1 MVTVACFC
9 QFLVVK
15 LISCFGVEPIGSAAT
30 RRALILVGIDVAA
43 RLMGN
48 VMFRLFF
55 FFILCSIWLKGIC
68 IQLLAMDHLAHTS
81 MKNAAKCEM

>member
-55 FFILCSIWLKGIC
+55 FHFVQYLVEGNLYTTIGNGSLGTHIDEERS
-68 IQLLAMDHLAHTS
+68 
-81 MKNAAKCEM
+81 